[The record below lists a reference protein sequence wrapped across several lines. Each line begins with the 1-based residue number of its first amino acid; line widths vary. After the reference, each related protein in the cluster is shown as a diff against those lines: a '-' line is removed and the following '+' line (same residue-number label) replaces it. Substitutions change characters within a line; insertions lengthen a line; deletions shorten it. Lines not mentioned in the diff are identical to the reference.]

1 MAGWLILASTVSAQ
15 MNQPSGARPTTKVKT
30 LSPYNA
36 TASIIDMSGGE
47 ASDLPEMP
55 TVVVPR
61 MPVGLTMSR
70 QPPATTPPVT
80 PTAPP
85 APGQGSIAMPS
96 GPGGATM
103 APSVPGMGGSCGQQ
117 SYGPCGQS
125 CCEPCEPCGSCGP
138 QGRMWFGGEY
148 LLWTTSGMNVP
159 PLVSAA
165 PLGTPRDVAGIIG
178 DPRTAVLF
186 GGRDINDD
194 FRSGVR
200 LYSGMWLDECNTL
213 GIDGSTFYLEPAND
227 KGAFV
232 CMTNAMIFARPFQ
245 DVNPNNIRSNAEL
258 VCYPGVLSGG
268 VFVNTQSTLWG
279 TDFNA
284 RKNMACGPDY
294 RLDVLGGYR
303 YMQLTDQVVISEQLA
318 AADPNAN
325 TPVGTGFNVF
335 DSFYSKNTFNGGQIG
350 LAGEVRRGRF
360 FASARTLVAIG
371 GVHKEIEIFGSTTIA
386 VPGQIPQQFLGGLL
400 AQPTNI
406 GKYTADEFAVL
417 PEATV
422 SIGYNVTDGIRAY
435 VGYTFLYLSNTSR
448 AGNQIDPVMNST
460 QLAPGT
466 LVGTPRPIFVRQDS
480 DFWAQGINFGLEIR
494 F

>member
-1 MAGWLILASTVSAQ
+1 
-15 MNQPSGARPTTKVKT
+15 
-30 LSPYNA
+30 
-36 TASIIDMSGGE
+36 
-47 ASDLPEMP
+47 
-55 TVVVPR
+55 
-61 MPVGLTMSR
+61 
-70 QPPATTPPVT
+70 
-80 PTAPP
+80 
-85 APGQGSIAMPS
+85 
-96 GPGGATM
+96 
-103 APSVPGMGGSCGQQ
+103 
-117 SYGPCGQS
+117 
-125 CCEPCEPCGSCGP
+125 
-138 QGRMWFGGEY
+138 MWFGGEY

-159 PLVSAA
+159 PLVTAA
-165 PLGTPRDVAGIIG
+165 PLGTPRDVAGVIG
-178 DPRTAVLF
+178 DPRTAILF
-186 GGRDINDD
+186 GGGNINDD

-232 CMTNAMIFARPFQ
+232 CTTNSMIFARPFQ
-245 DVNPNNIRSNAEL
+245 DVNPNNIRSNSEL

-279 TDFNA
+279 TDFNV
-284 RKNMACGPDY
+284 RKNLACGCDY
-294 RLDVLGGYR
+294 RLDILGGYR

-318 AADPNAN
+318 AGDPNAN

-335 DSFYSKNTFNGGQIG
+335 DSFYSKNTFNGGQVG
-350 LAGEVRRGRF
+350 LAGEIRRGRF
-360 FASARTLVAIG
+360 FGSARTLIAFG
-371 GVHKEIEIFGSTTIA
+371 GVHKEVEILGSTTIA
-386 VPGQIPQQFLGGLL
+386 VPGQAPQQFLGGLL

-417 PEATV
+417 PEATLSV
-422 SIGYNVTDGIRAY
+422 GYNVTDGIRAY

-448 AGNQIDPVMNST
+448 AGNQIDPVVNST